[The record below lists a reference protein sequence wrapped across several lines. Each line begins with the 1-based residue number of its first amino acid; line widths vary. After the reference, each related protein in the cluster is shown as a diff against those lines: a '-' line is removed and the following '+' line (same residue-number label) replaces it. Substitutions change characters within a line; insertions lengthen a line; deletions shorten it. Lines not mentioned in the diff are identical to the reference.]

1 MATIADGGCRVREQL
16 KSHSR
21 EEQAEDERR
30 QRSGRERERAREK
43 GS

>member
-21 EEQAEDERR
+21 EEQAADERSW
-30 QRSGRERERAREK
+30 QRREREK

>member
-21 EEQAEDERR
+21 EKQAADERR
-30 QRSGRERERAREK
+30 QRREREEVEGKLAK
-43 GS
+43 